1 MAITKRTE
9 LKEEILPNQVIQIR
23 TTTVVEED
31 GVELARNHHRHVV
44 VPGQDVTGEVQEVQD
59 IAAALW
65 TADVIAA
72 YNASIADKR
81 QRLARFTASRIVIYR
96 HFGHK
101 PSFFNLS
108 VLCHSTGFVFQIIP
122 NWLLHIWHIQ
132 PLLQY
137 SYSTG

>member
-1 MAITKRTE
+1 MAITKRLE
-9 LKEEILPNQVIQIR
+9 YKEEILPNQVIQIR

-72 YNASIADKR
+72 YNASIAESDP
-81 QRLARFTASRIVIYR
+81 A
-96 HFGHK
+96 
-101 PSFFNLS
+101 
-108 VLCHSTGFVFQIIP
+108 
-122 NWLLHIWHIQ
+122 
-132 PLLQY
+132 
-137 SYSTG
+137 